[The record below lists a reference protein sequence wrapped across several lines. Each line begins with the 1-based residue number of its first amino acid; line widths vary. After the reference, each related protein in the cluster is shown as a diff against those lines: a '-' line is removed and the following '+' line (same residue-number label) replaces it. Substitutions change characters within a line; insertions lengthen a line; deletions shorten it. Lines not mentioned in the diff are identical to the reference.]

1 MALIIKHIKTMET
14 KDIIKIT
21 ALVFSKKKTIAQVN
35 REYQLAH
42 GRELPIKSDLETLQ
56 AQLSLGKIS
65 GKSIKGGTFNM
76 YLKDSPLVLSVLIMD
91 KYKKILFTDIKGN
104 SFIVNNPK
112 WLYQYIS
119 LKNIN
124 TKPRIYEL

>member
-1 MALIIKHIKTMET
+1 MVTMNHNTLGELITMLIGQIEAEYLKAKNTHSNYINAFNKKYSYLNKT
-14 KDIIKIT
+14 
-21 ALVFSKKKTIAQVN
+21 L
-35 REYQLAH
+35 R
-42 GRELPIKSDLETLQ
+42 
-56 AQLSLGKIS
+56 KIS

>member
-56 AQLSLGKIS
+56 AQLSLGGI
-65 GKSIKGGTFNM
+65 
-76 YLKDSPLVLSVLIMD
+76 
-91 KYKKILFTDIKGN
+91 
-104 SFIVNNPK
+104 
-112 WLYQYIS
+112 YQW
-119 LKNIN
+119 
-124 TKPRIYEL
+124 